1 MKKHIKIMAVIF
13 SLLGMTACNQHLNL
27 APEDYFAD
35 GNYWQNEA
43 QVDNFMTASTL
54 NYASSSFSFSA

>member
-13 SLLGMTACNQHLNL
+13 ALLGMTACNTHLDL

-35 GNYWQNEA
+35 GNY
-43 QVDNFMTASTL
+43 
-54 NYASSSFSFSA
+54 